1 MNFTASAESF
11 QTVTISLERSTS
23 IYKTRIIFNC
33 KVLSSPAFGVQY
45 NISTGPQ
52 RLHLFVCLFVLEEF
66 LMQTRCIRVCS
77 PQLFEW

>member
-52 RLHLFVCLFVLEEF
+52 RLHLFVCFRGVFNADKMYKGLF
-66 LMQTRCIRVCS
+66 S
-77 PQLFEW
+77 PVV